1 MALELHERK
10 YKDIPLL
17 ELVGR
22 VVDIDVKKFSR
33 KLESI
38 YKKDPKAIIIDV
50 TRTNFM
56 DSHGLGII
64 VYYHTRMQS
73 ENKKVIVLNA
83 NTNPRSY
90 INRLFELTNLNQVLN
105 VVRNLK

>member
-1 MALELHERK
+1 MALELHEK
-10 YKDIPLL
+10 KHNEKPVL
-17 ELVGR
+17 ELIGR

-33 KLESI
+33 KMESI
-38 YKKDPKAIIIDV
+38 YKKGPKEIIIDV
-50 TRTNFM
+50 SKTNFM

-64 VYYHTRMQS
+64 VYYHTRLQS
-73 ENKKVIVLNA
+73 EKKKIIVLNT

-105 VVRNLK
+105 VMQELK

>member
-1 MALELHERK
+1 MALEINERK
-10 YKDIPLL
+10 YNSNPLL

-22 VVDIDVKKFSR
+22 VVDVDVKKLAR

-38 YKKDPKAIIIDV
+38 YKKNPSSIIIDV

-90 INRLFELTNLNQVLN
+90 INRLFELTNLNKVLN
-105 VVRNLK
+105 VVQELR